1 MIRRPPRSTLT
12 DTLFPDTTLF
22 RSRRGLDGK
31 KLPFQDNSKHQINFA
46 LWYQDSRFQARV
58 AYNYRTPRLSGTFQ
72 PGTTFCTGTGDPDY
86 CVPADQPAPVI
97 PIFQDTSQYVDVNEI
112 GRASCRE
119 RVCQN
124 V

>member
-1 MIRRPPRSTLT
+1 M
-12 DTLFPDTTLF
+12 
-22 RSRRGLDGK
+22 RRGLDGK

-46 LWYQDSRFQARV
+46 LWYQDSHFQARV

-97 PIFQDTSQYVDVNEI
+97 PIFQDTSHYVDVNVTYNLNDNLDLYAKI

-119 RVCQN
+119 RVCKY